1 VETQSPLALGQSPKQ
16 EAVAASVV
24 KTIAVIGAGIMGRGI
39 AHAAAIGGFH
49 TVLEDILPASL
60 RRAKDEIRA
69 GLEKG
74 VEIGKVTPEQAAKAL
89 TNIEF
94 VSAPEEAA
102 RVADLV
108 IEAVPEEMESK
119 IEIFTLLDKVCRP
132 GTIIASNTSSLS
144 ITEIA
149 SVTYRASRCLGMH
162 FFNPV
167 PKMKLLEIV
176 RGLET
181 DDACV
186 ATAVEVGRR
195 MGKEVIV
202 IKESPGFITSRINAM
217 IGNEAFYMLQE
228 GIASAADIDKALK
241 LGLNH
246 PMGPF
251 EMIDLVGLDTRLHI
265 LEYLHRS
272 LGEKYRPA
280 PLLVQYVKA
289 GRLGRKSGRGVYDY
303 PSQQPAAPAVS
314 EKAGEGPERKF
325 RQ

>member
-1 VETQSPLALGQSPKQ
+1 
-16 EAVAASVV
+16 
-24 KTIAVIGAGIMGRGI
+24 MGRGI
-39 AHAAAIGGFH
+39 AHAAAWGGYR
-49 TVLEDILPASL
+49 TILEDVLPGSL
-60 RRAKDEIRA
+60 RNAQSDIRSNLDKA
-69 GLEKG
+69 
-74 VEIGKVTPEQAAKAL
+74 VEIGKASKTDADAAFHR
-89 TNIEF
+89 IEYSTS
-94 VSAPEEAA
+94 VEDAA

-132 GTIIASNTSSLS
+132 ETILASNTSSLS

-149 SVTYRASRCLGMH
+149 SVTYRPRKCLGMH

-167 PKMKLLEIV
+167 HKMKLLEIV
-176 RGLET
+176 RALET
-181 DDACV
+181 DEYSV
-186 ATAVEVGRR
+186 AMAAEVGTR
-195 MGKEVIV
+195 MGKEVVI

-251 EMIDLVGLDTRLHI
+251 EMVDLVGLDTRLHI
-265 LEYLHRS
+265 LEYLYKS
-272 LGEKYRPA
+272 LGEKFRPA

-289 GRLGRKSGRGVYDY
+289 GRLGRKSGRGVFDY
-303 PSQQPAAPAVS
+303 PEAKLQSAS
-314 EKAGEGPERKF
+314 KET
-325 RQ
+325 